1 MIYLGDFNNKKSK
14 ERKVINTMIR
24 IYCRGNCKGKDI
36 CPECKELMDY
46 VYMRIEKCSFSDS
59 KIYCNNCNIH
69 CYRDDMALRIKKYIG
84 LTVLINWVAL
94 ISNVVSI
101 FFIGRL
107 LEKVYMKTYLM
118 KDIKLTISI
127 IIISMIIRSICNLLS
142 TKTST
147 LASVDVK
154 RTLRTKIY
162 GKLLSMGQSYHED
175 ISTSE
180 AVQVSVE
187 GIEQLETYFG
197 GYLPQLFYSLL
208 APITLFIILSFIS
221 FKASIVL
228 LLCVPLIPLSI
239 MAIQKFAK
247 KLLSKYWG
255 TYTNMG
261 DSFLENIQGLTTLKI
276 YERDKEKSDE
286 MDIEAEKFRKITM
299 RVLTMQLNSISI
311 MDLIA
316 FGGAAVGTII
326 AVLEF
331 KNGNIGL
338 AGAFIIIILSSE
350 FFIPLRLLGSF
361 FHIAM
366 NGMAASEKIFRILDM
381 EIGENGDKFIED
393 IESIEFKNIDF
404 SYDGKRNI
412 IKDNSFTI
420 EKGQLVSF
428 VGESGSGKSTIAKL
442 IMGINKG
449 YSGNIYINDI
459 ELSSIAEKSIMKNIT
474 LIKSNNYLFKGSV
487 RDNLKMGNESIKDE
501 DMIKALKKVKLFDFI
516 KGENGLNTL
525 IKEDGANLSGGQRQR
540 LALARGLLK
549 DTDIFIFDE
558 ATSNIDMESEKYIM
572 DIVYDLSKTKTVIL
586 ISHRLVNVINSDRI
600 YVLENG
606 HIKEVGNHNQ
616 LIDKKG
622 IYEKLYTEQYNLEN
636 FSKTKGE
643 VGYA

>member
-1 MIYLGDFNNKKSK
+1 MLNK
-14 ERKVINTMIR
+14 RLI
-24 IYCRGNCKGKDI
+24 
-36 CPECKELMDY
+36 
-46 VYMRIEKCSFSDS
+46 
-59 KIYCNNCNIH
+59 
-69 CYRDDMALRIKKYIG
+69 DMLYSSKKYIG
-84 LTVLINWVAL
+84 LTVFINWVAL

-107 LEKVYMKTYLM
+107 LEKVYMKTYLV

-154 RTLRTKIY
+154 KTLRAKIY
-162 GKLLSMGQSYHED
+162 EKLLSMGQSYNEN
-175 ISTSE
+175 ISTSQ

-221 FKASIVL
+221 FKAAFVL

-239 MAIQKFAK
+239 MGVQKFAK

-255 TYTNMG
+255 TYTDMG

-361 FHIAM
+361 FYISI
-366 NGMAASEKIFRILDM
+366 NGKAAR
-381 EIGENGDKFIED
+381 
-393 IESIEFKNIDF
+393 
-404 SYDGKRNI
+404 
-412 IKDNSFTI
+412 
-420 EKGQLVSF
+420 
-428 VGESGSGKSTIAKL
+428 
-442 IMGINKG
+442 
-449 YSGNIYINDI
+449 
-459 ELSSIAEKSIMKNIT
+459 
-474 LIKSNNYLFKGSV
+474 
-487 RDNLKMGNESIKDE
+487 
-501 DMIKALKKVKLFDFI
+501 
-516 KGENGLNTL
+516 
-525 IKEDGANLSGGQRQR
+525 
-540 LALARGLLK
+540 
-549 DTDIFIFDE
+549 
-558 ATSNIDMESEKYIM
+558 
-572 DIVYDLSKTKTVIL
+572 
-586 ISHRLVNVINSDRI
+586 
-600 YVLENG
+600 
-606 HIKEVGNHNQ
+606 
-616 LIDKKG
+616 
-622 IYEKLYTEQYNLEN
+622 
-636 FSKTKGE
+636 
-643 VGYA
+643 